1 MNKSNLSVKI
11 SCFGGNFAACHF
23 IIFENGECEPLHG
36 HNFSAAVTV
45 SGPLNEAGYV
55 IDFLLVDRE
64 LKALLEDWN
73 QRTIF
78 AVLNPN
84 VSIQTVGNQVEA
96 TYTSPDG
103 SKLYWS
109 LPKQHC
115 VLLDISNAT
124 TELLAQTMAEKL
136 WSRLSAAAP
145 LTKLKLRLSELQ
157 GSCAQFTIYSP
168 DK

>member
-1 MNKSNLSVKI
+1 MIKSNLSVKI

-23 IIFENGECEPLHG
+23 IIFENGVCEPLHG

-55 IDFLLVDRE
+55 IDFILVDKE
-64 LKALLEDWN
+64 MKALLSQWN
-73 QRTIF
+73 ERTIL
-78 AVLNPN
+78 ATKNPN
-84 VSIQTVGNQVEA
+84 VSIQTVGSQVEA
-96 TYTSPDG
+96 TYTAADG
-103 SKLYWS
+103 KKFFWS
-109 LPKQHC
+109 LPKEHC

-136 WSRLSAAAP
+136 WTRLSAAAP

-157 GSCAQFTIYSP
+157 GSSAQFTIFSP
-168 DK
+168 SK